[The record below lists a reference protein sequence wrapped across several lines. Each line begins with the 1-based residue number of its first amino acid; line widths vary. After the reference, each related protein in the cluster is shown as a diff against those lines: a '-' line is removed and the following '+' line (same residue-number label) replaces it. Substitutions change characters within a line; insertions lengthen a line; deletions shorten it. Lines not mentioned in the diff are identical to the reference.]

1 MKIWIV
7 HNSTYGNGK
16 KVAETLG
23 KIFEKD
29 MDVKVDH
36 IKNISPEKV
45 AQDLPDAIIVGTF
58 VRTFMLNANSKK
70 WLRKLKSSL
79 KESNTS
85 IKFGVSFMT
94 HALGKDTAKF
104 WGKRFNKSLMKGNT
118 ITNVYP
124 EWLSAQVAA
133 AEGPL
138 KDGVIEEISN
148 KGKELLDWMKK

>member
-16 KVAETLG
+16 RVAETLG

-29 MDVKVDH
+29 MEVKVDH

-45 AQDLPDAIIVGTF
+45 AQDLPDAIVVGTF
-58 VRTFMLNANSKK
+58 VRTFLLNANSKK

-104 WGKRFNKSLMKGNT
+104 WGKRFNKSLMKGNQLLMF
-118 ITNVYP
+118 IPNGCQHK
-124 EWLSAQVAA
+124 LLL
-133 AEGPL
+133 L
-138 KDGVIEEISN
+138 KDHLKME
-148 KGKELLDWMKK
+148 